1 MNRVHRD
8 AYTVLLGIAVLAGA
22 IALMLVIVNPMR

>member
-8 AYTVLLGIAVLAGA
+8 AYTLLLGIALLAGA